1 MVAAAPMT
9 TLANAA
15 SVGRI
20 AIIDIGSNSIRLVV
34 FDGLRRTPIP
44 VFNEKVLCGL
54 GRSLDVTGR
63 LDQDGVAMAH
73 HNLGRFIS
81 LTQTMGVARL
91 DVVATAAVR
100 EAADGADFVAEI
112 EHRYG
117 VRIRVLSGRKE
128 ARLSALGV
136 LSGNPDAD
144 GIMGDLGGGSLELV
158 AIDGGDFG
166 PSATLPL
173 GPLRLMRSAAA
184 RARETSRAIDRR
196 IRALDWLATCR
207 QRDFYPVGGAWRTLA
222 RIHMAQT
229 GYPLHI
235 IDHYTVVRSDM
246 DSLLSVI
253 MRQSPLLLQPTAGI
267 SAQRLGTLPLAAR
280 VLRRLLRVAR
290 PRRLVFSAQGL
301 REGLLYNRLPEAVQ
315 REDPLISACHD
326 LAAGLRRFDVI
337 GEAVMAWT
345 APLFPG
351 ESAAETRLRRAACLL
366 ADIGWNEHPDY
377 RAEHAFYK
385 TYRLPAMGIDHPG
398 RAFLALTSAA
408 RYGGGV
414 RESVCER
421 ARGLLGGEGA
431 ERAEILGRA
440 LRLGIDLSG
449 GSSGVLSRTVLR
461 LTDHGSAGGGG
472 ERGAVTLLLSP
483 DVEAHAGDVVRRR
496 LNALAAALGR
506 RAKLGIADHLA
517 PAGADGADLF

>member
-1 MVAAAPMT
+1 MVAAPRMT
-9 TLANAA
+9 TLAAAA
-15 SVGRI
+15 SAGRI

-54 GRSLDVTGR
+54 GRSLDITGR
-63 LDQDGVAMAH
+63 LDPDGVALAH
-73 HNLGRFIS
+73 PNLERFIS
-81 LTQTMGVARL
+81 LIQAMGVART

-100 EAADGADFVAEI
+100 EAADSADFVADVE
-112 EHRYG
+112 RRCG
-117 VRIRVLSGRKE
+117 VRIRVLSGREE

-136 LSGNPDAD
+136 LSGIPEAD

-173 GPLRLMRSAAA
+173 GPLRLMNSAVE

-196 IRALDWLATCR
+196 IRTLDWLATGR
-207 QRDFYPVGGAWRTLA
+207 HRDFYPVGGAWRTLA

-229 GYPLHI
+229 RYPLHV
-235 IDHYTVVRSDM
+235 IDHYTVARSDM
-246 DSLLSVI
+246 DSLLSVV
-253 MRQSPLLLQPTAGI
+253 MRQSPDSLHPVAGV
-267 SAQRLGTLPLAAR
+267 SAQRLNTLPLAAR

-301 REGLLYNRLPEAVQ
+301 REGLLYSRLPEAVQ

-326 LAAGLRRFDVI
+326 LATGLSRFDVI
-337 GEAVMAWT
+337 GDEVMAWT
-345 APLFPG
+345 APLFAG
-351 ESAAETRLRRAACLL
+351 ESTAETRLRRAACLL

-385 TYRLPAMGIDHPG
+385 TYRLPAVGIDHPG
-398 RAFLALTSAA
+398 RAFLALTLAA

-414 RESVCER
+414 RRSVRDR
-421 ARGLLGGEGA
+421 ARGLLGVEGA

-449 GSSGVLSRTVLR
+449 GSSGVLSRTALR
-461 LTDHGSAGGGG
+461 LTDGTDG
-472 ERGAVTLLLSP
+472 GAVTLLLSP
-483 DVEAHAGDVVRRR
+483 DAEAHAGEVVRRR
-496 LNALAAALGR
+496 LDALAAALGR
-506 RAKLGIADHLA
+506 HATLGIAEHSPSPA
-517 PAGADGADLF
+517 PAADRL